1 MMLTTTRMRLTAVA
15 AACCMALVGATSAD
29 AATQRGLVNV
39 NVDDVQVPVAV
50 AANVCNVSINVI
62 TQATGNQI
70 GECDA
75 VSEPTAN
82 QNGGGNTNQNGL
94 VNISLT
100 DVQIPIGVAANV
112 CNVSAN
118 VIAAASGNQAGDC
131 DAVARPGANQ

>member
-1 MMLTTTRMRLTAVA
+1 MLTTTRMRLTAVA
-15 AACCMALVGATSAD
+15 AACCMALVGATTTAE

-62 TQATGNQI
+62 TQATGNQL
-70 GECDA
+70 GDCDA

-94 VNISLT
+94 VNISIT

-118 VIAAASGNQAGDC
+118 VIAAASGNQVGDC
-131 DAVARPGANQ
+131 DSVARPSARQ